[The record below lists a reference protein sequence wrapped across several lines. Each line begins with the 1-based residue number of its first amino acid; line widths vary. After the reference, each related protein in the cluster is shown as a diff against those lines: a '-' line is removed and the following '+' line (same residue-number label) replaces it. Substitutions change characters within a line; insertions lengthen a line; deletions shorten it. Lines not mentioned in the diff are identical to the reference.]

1 MIVTPYS
8 RRIRLFGGLTVL
20 ALIATYIHI
29 RPTWR
34 ERSYEYAREFS
45 ETVSSYF
52 GGDAVNNTLY
62 LPGNEGMV
70 AQYHNFSSPCASF
83 PNTDGI
89 LLVMKTGATEAFDKV
104 PTHLLTTLQCL
115 PDFLLFSDMVR
126 SSNSKSPSFISPK
139 DTANKPKGATN
150 RQIPHLR
157 RSRRCRRDHQSPQ
170 RRIRPLP

>member
-8 RRIRLFGGLTVL
+8 RRLRLFGAFTVI

-45 ETVSSYF
+45 EKVSNLF
-52 GGDAVNNTLY
+52 VGEAVNNTLY

-70 AQYHNFSSPCASF
+70 AQYHNFSNPCANF
-83 PNTDGI
+83 PNTDNI
-89 LLVMKTGATEAFDKV
+89 QLIMKTGATEAFDKV

-115 PDFLLFSDMVR
+115 PDFLIFSDMVR
-126 SSNSKSPSFISPK
+126 TRTQAPK
-139 DTANKPKGATN
+139 RGIPK
-150 RQIPHLR
+150 H
-157 RSRRCRRDHQSPQ
+157 
-170 RRIRPLP
+170 